1 MSAPGGPGVQGLPF
15 LTAVLAACVLAQV
28 APAGVSSLGA
38 QEPPPDPVKPFI
50 FRGEVR
56 DYLTESPIEDAIV
69 QIAELRRSV
78 VTDSNGYF
86 EFPGLTPDK
95 YTFIT
100 GSFGYETNREASD
113 IGYGAIMLVRL
124 NPLAIE
130 LEGIEVRVERLLH
143 QLEVRRTSTP
153 TAVAAYDSTVM
164 SSSMSPDLATFVEGR
179 SGLET
184 FVSPDDQYC
193 VRSRGRNVRIR
204 TYLDEVPV
212 ASAYLQNLGPRDVE
226 LVEVY
231 SGLAMVRVYSRQF
244 LERAADQGFRPLP
257 IDLFADAPRPC

>member
-1 MSAPGGPGVQGLPF
+1 VSAPRRPRACRLPF
-15 LTAVLAACVLAQV
+15 PVLVATCALAQV
-28 APAGVSSLGA
+28 GPAGVPSLGA
-38 QEPPPDPVKPFI
+38 QESSPDTVKPFT

-56 DYLTESPIEDAIV
+56 DYRTESPIEGAIV
-69 QIAELRRSV
+69 QIAESRRSV

-86 EFPGLTPDK
+86 EFPDLNPGR

-113 IGYGAIMLVRL
+113 IGHGTIMLVRL
-124 NPLAIE
+124 SPMAFE

-143 QLEVRRTSTP
+143 QLEVRRVSTP
-153 TAVAAYDSTVM
+153 TAVTTFDSTVM
-164 SSSMSPDLATFVEGR
+164 ASSMSLDLAGFVEARLGVD
-179 SGLET
+179 T
-184 FVSPDDQYC
+184 FVSPNDQYC
-193 VRSRGRNVRIR
+193 MRSRGRNVRIR

-212 ASAYLQNLGPRDVE
+212 ASAYLRNLGPREVE
-226 LVEVY
+226 MIEVY
-231 SGLAMVRVYSRQF
+231 TGLAMVRVYSRQF